1 MSKPKREME
10 RHSGTGHSIK
20 EPAKRD
26 GGGGHGWGN
35 DTEEIHDAVVKHVEE
50 EKAAESGANEKKKAN
65 LQKQTKQIRKTMV
78 I

>member
-50 EKAAESGANEKKKAN
+50 EKAAESGANEKKRPTCKN
-65 LQKQTKQIRKTMV
+65 RRSKSGKLW
-78 I
+78 